1 MINKFTMNWISVSEF
16 YLKFIKSCLL
26 SVVFISPVF
35 AQADLSDVEV
45 KSYHVQGNVW
55 LLQGAG
61 GNVTVQIGDDGVLVV
76 DTQFAETAP
85 KIVDEIKRL
94 APGKVIR
101 YVLNTHGHSDHF
113 GGNQIVKE
121 AGRSLSIGSGSR
133 DAEEQFGTGAEIIA
147 HENAMLAMAASDPEV
162 PFELWPTEV
171 FIGDQYDFVFN
182 KEAVLL
188 FYNGRAHTNGDVV
201 IYFRKSDV
209 ISAGDVYSTLGY
221 PYIDESNFGHINGII
236 DALNA
241 IIRIAVP
248 VQNQEGGTMIISG
261 HGRIADEADVVEYR
275 DMITIIRDRV
285 QYLIDQGM
293 GLDEILEIRPSR
305 DYDGRYGTGNS
316 SVAFITAI
324 YNGLSE

>member
-1 MINKFTMNWISVSEF
+1 MINKFTLNWISVSGF
-16 YLKFIKSCLL
+16 FHKFITSCLL
-26 SVVFISPVF
+26 LVVFIGPVF

-61 GNVTVQIGDDGVLVV
+61 GNVTVQIGDEGVLVV

-85 KIVDEIKRL
+85 KILEEIRRL

-101 YVLNTHGHSDHF
+101 YVLNTHAHSDHI
-113 GGNQIVKE
+113 GGNQIIKN
-121 AGRSLSIGSGSR
+121 AGRSFFAGGE
-133 DAEEQFGTGAEIIA
+133 AEETFGTGAEVIA
-147 HENAMLAMAASDPEV
+147 HENVMLTMATSDPEV

-188 FYNGRAHTNGDVV
+188 FYNGRAHTNGDL
-201 IYFRKSDV
+201 IIFFRKSDV

-221 PYIDESNFGHINGII
+221 PFIDESNFGHINGII

-305 DYDGRYGTGNS
+305 DYDGRYATGNS

>member
-1 MINKFTMNWISVSEF
+1 MINKFTLNWISVSGF
-16 YLKFIKSCLL
+16 YQKIITSCLL
-26 SVVFISPVF
+26 SVIFISPVL

-61 GNVTVQIGDDGVLVV
+61 GNVTVQIGDEGVLVV

-85 KIVDEIKRL
+85 MILEEIRRL

-101 YVLNTHGHSDHF
+101 YVLNTHAHSDHI
-113 GGNQIVKE
+113 GGNQIIKE
-121 AGRSLSIGSGSR
+121 AGRSLFVGGE
-133 DAEEQFGTGAEIIA
+133 AEETFGTGAEVIA
-147 HENAMLAMAASDPEV
+147 HENAMLTMATSDPEV

-188 FYNGRAHTNGDVV
+188 FYNGRAHTNGDLV
-201 IYFRKSDV
+201 IFFRRSDV

-221 PYIDESNFGHINGII
+221 PFIDESNFGHINGII

-293 GLDEILEIRPSR
+293 GLDEVLEIRPSR

>member
-1 MINKFTMNWISVSEF
+1 MINKFTKNWISVSEF
-16 YLKFIKSCLL
+16 HQKFIASCLL
-26 SVVFISPVF
+26 LVVFISPVF
-35 AQADLSDVEV
+35 AQTDLSDVEI
-45 KSYHVQGNVW
+45 KSYHVQGNIW

-94 APGKVIR
+94 APGKIIR
-101 YVLNTHGHSDHF
+101 YVLNTHAHSDHT
-113 GGNQIVKE
+113 GGNKIVRE
-121 AGRSLSIGSGSR
+121 AGRALVSANGGNELAQS
-133 DAEEQFGTGAEIIA
+133 FGTGAEVLA
-147 HENAMLAMAASDPEV
+147 HENAMLTMATSDPEV
-162 PFELWPTEV
+162 PFELWPSEV

-188 FYNGRAHTNGDVV
+188 FYNGRAHTNGDLV
-201 IYFRKSDV
+201 IFFRKSDV

-221 PYIDESNFGHINGII
+221 PFIDESNYGHINGII

-305 DYDGRYGTGNS
+305 DYDSRYGGNS
-316 SVAFITAI
+316 SAAFITAI